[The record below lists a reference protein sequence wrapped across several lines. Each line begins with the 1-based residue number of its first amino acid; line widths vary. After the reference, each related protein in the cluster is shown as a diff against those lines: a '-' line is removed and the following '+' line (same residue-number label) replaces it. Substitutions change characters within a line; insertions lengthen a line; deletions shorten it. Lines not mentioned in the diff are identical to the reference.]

1 MRTKYQELVPY
12 VSHRTDLTYI
22 IGELIGELN
31 AGHCYVTGGEM
42 PQVNR
47 VGIGLLGIDLEFE
60 KETGFYKI
68 TKILQGQ
75 N

>member
-1 MRTKYQELVPY
+1 M
-12 VSHRTDLTYI
+12 
-22 IGELIGELN
+22 IGELN

-42 PQVNR
+42 PQVPA
-47 VGIGLLGIDLEFE
+47 VGIGLLGIDLIYE

-68 TKILQGQ
+68 TKVLQGQ